1 MVLSLQDEMKSSE
14 VLIKSRIEK
23 LLFNHSVK
31 EPSRKEESTNVP
43 CLLTFVFG

>member
-31 EPSRKEESTNVP
+31 EHNRKEESTDVP
-43 CLLTFVFG
+43 GLLTFVFG